1 MHTDPEDTELEEELR
16 QVAARIEPVPPRLI
30 QAAIDAYAW
39 RTIDADLAELV
50 FDSRSDQREPA
61 LVRGSQQD
69 RLLSFRTG
77 DLSIEVEV
85 AAAGSTRGL
94 TGQIVPPQPATVQ
107 IRHREGTVTVAADE
121 LGCFSADS
129 LPAGP
134 VRLRCLLAD
143 AGGGPPV
150 VTDWVP
156 I

>member
-1 MHTDPEDTELEEELR
+1 VHTEPEDTELEEELR
-16 QVAARIEPVPPRLI
+16 QVAAQVEPVPPRLI
-30 QAAIDAYAW
+30 QAAIDAFAW
-39 RTIDADLAELV
+39 RTIDAELAELT
-50 FDSRSDQREPA
+50 FDSLSGQHETA
-61 LVRGSQQD
+61 LVRGSRQD
-69 RLLSFRTG
+69 RLLSFRAG

-85 AAAGSTRGL
+85 TAAGPARGL
-94 TGQIVPPQPATVQ
+94 TGQIVPPQPASVQ

-134 VRLRCLLAD
+134 VQLRCLLAE
-143 AGGGPPV
+143 AGDGPPV